1 MTTVYLGIVAIG
13 TVVMAFFGGQYAGK
27 KQGRLQARYRA
38 AERDLQAGKA
48 AKDAKGKNANETDA
62 DLIDRLSGD

>member
-1 MTTVYLGIVAIG
+1 MTTLYLGIGAIV
-13 TVVMAFFGGQYAGK
+13 TVVMAFFGGTVAGK
-27 KQGRLQARYRA
+27 RQGRLQARYRA